1 MGGAMTNRDILLK
14 ISRLVAKLQKILKAN
29 MHKDRQ
35 AAMPAIEEAKRLRDE
50 IQSYGFP
57 VSFLIKFEV
66 SNFDVPRIRIMD
78 VDVKV
83 YKVKSDLSPR
93 AQKIYDDWF
102 AKVSGLQ
109 PD

>member
-1 MGGAMTNRDILLK
+1 MTNRDILLK
-14 ISRLVAKLQKILKAN
+14 IRKLVAELRKILKAN
-29 MHKDRQ
+29 IHKDRQ
-35 AAMPAIEEAKRLRDE
+35 AAAPAIERAKRLRDE

-66 SNFDVPRIRIMD
+66 SNFDIPRIRIMD

-83 YKVKSDLSPR
+83 YKVKGDLSPQ

-102 AKVSGLQ
+102 TKISGLQ